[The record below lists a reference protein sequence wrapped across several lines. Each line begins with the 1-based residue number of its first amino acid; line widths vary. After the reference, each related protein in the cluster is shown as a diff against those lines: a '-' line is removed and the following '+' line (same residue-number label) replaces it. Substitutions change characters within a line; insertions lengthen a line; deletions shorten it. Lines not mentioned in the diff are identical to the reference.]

1 MAFSTICLKHLILI
15 MCVPHI
21 HSAILDSE
29 FCEASQST
37 QTEVVKCPTDE
48 LTWSRA
54 AEMKNCS
61 HYNHKCKGQ
70 LSYHCVINP
79 WQNATVEVCAP
90 ETQINAGHC
99 AEYNLRG
106 GKIQE
111 FYKKTCEDCTNE
123 YISTEAY
130 KYQECY
136 EEVYKIHAKRT
147 RHILKSKGFFDPD
160 SVSQST
166 HEKVETKQAFANIG
180 RSPEGC
186 YFCVIVV
193 ICFVIVHFNYL

>member
-1 MAFSTICLKHLILI
+1 MVCTAVNVKQKANSTIYTVQGEVSLTLDAINTTPTMAFSTICLKHLILI

-130 KYQECY
+130 KYFLIQI
-136 EEVYKIHAKRT
+136 VYLNQHMKK
-147 RHILKSKGFFDPD
+147 LKQSKLLP
-160 SVSQST
+160 T
-166 HEKVETKQAFANIG
+166 
-180 RSPEGC
+180 
-186 YFCVIVV
+186 
-193 ICFVIVHFNYL
+193 